1 MDTSRL
7 KRVLLS
13 LADAALRVDWL
24 ESEFSTMDVAVAA
37 RLLNALAEES
47 EASSPDAREI
57 MLTVV
62 LFVIRPERQR
72 EIDALREVALRERLF
87 GLGRLLRRG
96 PPPSV
101 RVPPPEERPVPD
113 YGGGREL
120 SLGERKSLARRP
132 DRRAFER
139 LRLDPH
145 PLVIRQL
152 VNNPKM
158 VEEDAIRIATLRP
171 ARSDALHEL
180 SRCHRWMS
188 RTRVRMAIIQNPG
201 TPPDL
206 SIPLLSLCNRE
217 ELIGILKGT
226 DTSLVLR
233 GTAQELLSL
242 RPPVPHQGSEAIH

>member
-1 MDTSRL
+1 MDASRV

-13 LADAALRVDWL
+13 LADGPLRVDWL
-24 ESEFSTMDVAVAA
+24 ESELPSLGVERAA
-37 RLLNALAEES
+37 RLLNTLAEES
-47 EASSPDAREI
+47 EASDPEAREI

-62 LFVIRPERQR
+62 LVVIRPESHAQV
-72 EIDALREVALRERLF
+72 DALREVALRERLF
-87 GLGRLLRRG
+87 GLGRLLRKG
-96 PPPSV
+96 PPPSIH
-101 RVPPPEERPVPD
+101 VPPPEERPVPD

-132 DRRAFER
+132 DRRAFEK
-139 LRLDPH
+139 LCLDPH

-171 ARSDALHEL
+171 ARSDALREL

-188 RTRVRMAIIQNPG
+188 RARVRMAIIQNPG
-201 TPPDL
+201 APPEL

-217 ELIGILKGT
+217 ELAGILKST

-233 GTAQELLSL
+233 GTAQELFSR
-242 RPPVPHQGSEAIH
+242 RPPVPHDGRAVLH